1 MIKSCSASPATRGSV
16 FLPRS
21 AGLAALL
28 CAVLAAGCGAD
39 DEGGDTAVVATP
51 PADTLSCAAV
61 AASGA
66 VTVCGTATFVSVPNN
81 PATGALTYT
90 GATAKPIRGATAELL
105 NAAGATVA
113 TTVTDDTG
121 AYTFVATG
129 TTGDLR
135 VRVRAE
141 LKKTSGGG
149 GQWDFRVRDNT
160 SGNAL
165 YVLDSPAVAPVAGGV
180 VQRNVKAESGFDGS
194 RYSATRAAGPF
205 AVLDVV
211 FDAAKKV
218 LSASPEQVFPPL
230 TLFWSTRNAPATGAD
245 GDLDVTAGLIGTS
258 FYTFSSAFGGHVLF
272 LLGQENV
279 DTDEYDS
286 HVVAHEWGHYF
297 QSAFSRDDS
306 LGGSHT
312 LGDKLDMRVAFSE
325 GWGNAWSGMALG
337 SPIYADSGGTGQASG
352 FTINVSQSPAANDQG
367 WYSESSVQFLMF
379 SFHEAATV
387 GFKPIFNV
395 MTGSLKQSPAF
406 TSMHSF
412 ATLLKTAAPGGATAI
427 NTLLKGQQI
436 SQVNDVFGAA
446 ETNSGGISVA
456 LPIYQ
461 ADTGTHC
468 VTTEAVAADDT
479 SAPSNK
485 LGSTSFIKFTT
496 AAAGTRTLTLK
507 SVTGQTGSDPDFVVT
522 ASDGSQQLAESLD
535 LDTETATIDL
545 PAGTHTLALLDFN
558 LAFNT
563 AGKTCFNLTVQ

>member
-1 MIKSCSASPATRGSV
+1 MSKSCSASPATRGSA
-16 FLPRS
+16 FLARS
-21 AGLAALL
+21 ACLAALFS
-28 CAVLAAGCGAD
+28 AVLVAGCGSGD
-39 DEGGDTAVVATP
+39 DGDTPAAATP

-61 AASGA
+61 PASGA

-81 PATGALTYT
+81 PATGALNYAA
-90 GATAKPIRGATAELL
+90 ATAKPIRGATAELL
-105 NAAGATVA
+105 NAAGATLA
-113 TTVTDDTG
+113 TAVTDDSG
-121 AYTFVATG
+121 GYTFSVAAATG
-129 TTGDLR
+129 DVR

-141 LKKTSGGG
+141 MKKTSGSG
-149 GQWDFRVRDNT
+149 GQWDFSVHDNT

-165 YVLDSPAVAPVAGGV
+165 YVLDSAAVAPVTGAV
-180 VQRNVKAESGFDGS
+180 VQRNVKADSGFDGT
-194 RYSATRAAGPF
+194 RYSGTRAAGPF

-211 FDAAKKV
+211 FDASKKV

-230 TLFWSTRNAPATGAD
+230 TLFWSVRNAPAASAN
-245 GDLDVTAGLIGTS
+245 GDLDVAAGLIGTS

-306 LGGSHT
+306 IGGAHT

-337 SPIYADSGGTGQASG
+337 SPIYADSGGTGQADG
-352 FTINVSQSPAANDQG
+352 FTINVAQSPAAADQG
-367 WYSESSVQFLMF
+367 WFSESSVQFLMF
-379 SFHEAATV
+379 SFHEATTV
-387 GFKPIFNV
+387 GFTPIFNV
-395 MTGSLKQSPAF
+395 MTGSLKTSAAF

-412 ATLLKTAAPGGATAI
+412 ATLLKAAAPGGVTAI

-446 ETNSGGISVA
+446 ETNSGGVSVA

-461 ADTGTHC
+461 AITGQHC
-468 VTTEAVAADDT
+468 VSAEAGLG
-479 SAPSNK
+479 NK
-485 LGSTSFIKFTT
+485 LGTTSFIKFDTT
-496 AAAGTRTLTLK
+496 AGSHTLTLS

-522 ASDGSQQLAESLD
+522 ASDGSQQFSD
-535 LDTETATIDL
+535 GINPDNETATMVL

-558 LAFNT
+558 LT
-563 AGKTCFNLTVQ
+563 TGKRCFNLTVQ